1 MTFSCPE
8 WEDVR
13 MNAAFAGL
21 VTGLS
26 LIVAI
31 GAQNAYVMRMGLTR
45 RYVGL
50 VVTLCAVSDVL
61 LIVLGV
67 AGIGGVVP
75 SASWALQ
82 LLRWVGV
89 AYLLYFSFS
98 SLQKAR
104 HPEVLIPPDERSPA
118 ERSVLV
124 TTLALTFL
132 NPHVYIDTVLLLGSI
147 GNQYGHA
154 RWWFAVGASG
164 SSVLWFSTLG
174 FGARFASRYMA
185 RPLTWRILDS
195 LIGLIMLLVAVK
207 LLVTPLPA

>member
-67 AGIGGVVP
+67 AGIGGVVH
-75 SASWALQ
+75 SASLALQ

-98 SLQKAR
+98 SFRKAR
-104 HPEVLIPPDERSPA
+104 HPEVLIPTDERSPA
-118 ERSVLV
+118 ERSVLA

-154 RWWFAVGASG
+154 KWWFAVGASV

-174 FGARFASRYMA
+174 FGARFAARYMA